1 MNKLKESMNYLFNWK
16 KNPAS
21 VFFFA
26 IPMAIIGFSLHGLYA
41 YLMWREHGQ
50 WGYSLIVLGALIL
63 LGIGLWPVRKR
74 LLSL

>member
-26 IPMAIIGFSLHGLYA
+26 IPLAIIGFPCMVCTHISCGES
-41 YLMWREHGQ
+41 MDSGD
-50 WGYSLIVLGALIL
+50 I
-63 LGIGLWPVRKR
+63 P
-74 LLSL
+74 